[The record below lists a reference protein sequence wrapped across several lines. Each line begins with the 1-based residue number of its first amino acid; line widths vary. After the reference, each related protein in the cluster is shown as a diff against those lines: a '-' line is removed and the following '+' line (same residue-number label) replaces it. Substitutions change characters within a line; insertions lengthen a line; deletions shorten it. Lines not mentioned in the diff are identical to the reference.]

1 MAVPDNWA
9 SGQGYTANDEDN
21 VARAINGSGWLK
33 PCHFGTVGTETFTIA
48 SGSVTQIAGTTV
60 DGGSPLVGERIL
72 VKDAPAA
79 TGVGSV
85 FSSQPA
91 NGIYQVTA
99 NATNLTLAR
108 VYEMS
113 ANPAVPYVPSAEV
126 VAVMDGPINGDV
138 LFIVSTP
145 SSPATFT
152 YGTGAIQ
159 FGTVTPKVGT
169 GLTLTGNTLALNSSA
184 QTNLALAA
192 TALQTVSSAS
202 LSDSTAI
209 GRSLVTAASMG
220 AALTSLGGAT
230 AASKYVVAG
239 TSDSAL
245 ANAQFLGALT
255 SGLLKVATTTGVL
268 STAVSGTDYAPA
280 TSGASILK
288 ANFGG
293 FTSAISGTDYAPATS
308 GSSILKASAGGFAS
322 AVSGTDYAPA
332 TSGTSVLKANGSGG
346 FTAAVLNDIGLP
358 TATCSMNAQHLIS
371 LANPTA
377 AQDAAPKIYVDSS
390 GYHPWCRAATVGT
403 ENFSIS
409 SGLVTQIAGTTVDG
423 VTPAVGER
431 ILIKDAP
438 AASGTGNIGS
448 SQPANGIYV
457 VTTNTTNLTVSRAL
471 DMSAGGSSAS
481 PVGSA
486 VIVTA
491 GGSNAQSSWRVSS
504 PNSSAAFTY
513 GTTAIAWAP
522 DTIAGTGLVRSG
534 NTLNASAIPISA
546 LATTGSASSSTYLN
560 GAGAWASPA
569 IPSDFMPVQF
579 GPNTLRAAG
588 TGDFPTGFYVGRA
601 FTATSITY
609 QFDVADGSGSTV
621 VNLFHNGS
629 SVAAAA
635 LTISSTNQA
644 DSTGT
649 DAART
654 ATFSQAYA
662 VGDRIALN
670 IVSVGGTPGKGLR
683 AWILGTWT

>member
-72 VKDAPAA
+72 VKDAPSA

-169 GLTLTGNTLALNSSA
+169 GLALTGNTLALNSSA

-202 LSDSTAI
+202 LSDSTAT

-268 STAVSGTDYAPA
+268 STAISGTDYAPA

-293 FTSAISGTDYAPATS
+293 FTSAVSGTDYAPATS

-346 FTAAVLNDIGLP
+346 FAAAVLNDIGLP

-513 GTTAIAWAP
+513 GTTAIAWVP

-635 LTISSTNQA
+635 LTVSAANQA

-670 IVSVGGTPGKGLR
+670 VVSVGGTPGKGLR